1 MNTEPTKQH
10 AEKAKALKKLI
21 KQWLTAQ
28 DTKDKANVLLSRN
41 PHLKKTGKV
50 GKA

>member
-10 AEKAKALKKLI
+10 AEKAKALRKLV

-28 DTKDKANVLLSRN
+28 GTKDKANVLLSRN
-41 PHLKKTGKV
+41 PDLKKGGKL